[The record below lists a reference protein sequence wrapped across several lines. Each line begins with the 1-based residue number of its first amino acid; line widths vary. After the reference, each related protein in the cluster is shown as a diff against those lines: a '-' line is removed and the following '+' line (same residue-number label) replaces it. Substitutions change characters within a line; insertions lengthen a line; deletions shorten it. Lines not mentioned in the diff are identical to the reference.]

1 MPFLDP
7 EDFIPT
13 SLDVRT
19 LLVKRP
25 SATFFMRVRGDSL
38 ESERIHDGDLLMIDR
53 SLDPLEGDIAVV
65 AEDGRLAVRKL
76 AAAAPEDGG
85 FEVWGTVAFSIT
97 AHCKR

>member
-13 SLDVRT
+13 TLDVRT

-38 ESERIHDGDLLMIDR
+38 VAERIHDGDLLVIDR
-53 SLDPLEGDIAVV
+53 SVEPMEGDIAVV
-65 AEDGRLAVRKL
+65 SEDGQLAVRKL
-76 AAAAPEDGG
+76 EAAVTDEDA

>member
-13 SLDVRT
+13 TLDVRT

-38 ESERIHDGDLLMIDR
+38 VAERIHDGDLLVIDR
-53 SLDPLEGDIAVV
+53 SVEPMEGDMAVLS
-65 AEDGRLAVRKL
+65 EDGQLAVRKL
-76 AAAAPEDGG
+76 EAAVTDDDA